1 MAKHLSSGC
10 TAHELHL
17 ETPVEAAETPE
28 AHRSEDMGG
37 GKWQKCF
44 KFSDKLYVEKHDS
57 VNNTLLQPPTFPH
70 PFT

>member
-37 GKWQKCF
+37 GN
-44 KFSDKLYVEKHDS
+44 DRS
-57 VNNTLLQPPTFPH
+57 VSNSVTSSM
-70 PFT
+70 